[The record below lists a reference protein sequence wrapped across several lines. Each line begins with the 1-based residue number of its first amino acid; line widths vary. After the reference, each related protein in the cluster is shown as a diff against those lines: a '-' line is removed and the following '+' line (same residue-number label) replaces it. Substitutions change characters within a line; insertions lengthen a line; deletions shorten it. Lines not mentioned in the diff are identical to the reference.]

1 MAGTTKLSP
10 GLLTDSTPGLRSQ
23 PPTWPWE
30 KPLAKPLVSNSTQQ
44 ERSPRTSWLL
54 TERFHH
60 TKTNAYRHTCTSPSL
75 FLGESLTNAVSPET
89 KWTFPQATVCSVSPL
104 TFSLPHLWRKVCETK
119 QKKDKLSMFGGGQ
132 GDVTKNKMY
141 QMRF

>member
-104 TFSLPHLWRKVCETK
+104 TFSQTYAQPPLLFLICGGKCVK
-119 QKKDKLSMFGGGQ
+119 QNKKRINCPCLEEGKEM
-132 GDVTKNKMY
+132 
-141 QMRF
+141 